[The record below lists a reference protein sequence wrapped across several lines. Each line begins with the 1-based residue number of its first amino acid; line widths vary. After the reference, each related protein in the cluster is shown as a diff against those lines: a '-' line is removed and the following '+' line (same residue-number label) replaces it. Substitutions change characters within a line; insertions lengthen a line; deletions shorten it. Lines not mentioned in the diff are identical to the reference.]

1 MGTLQI
7 KFLFALL
14 SLSLSCSA
22 QLSIDKICINNVKVK
37 SDSTWINTAISQLSR
52 SIYEDEDDE
61 IEEYDFIYY
70 YSGSA
75 EVRLY
80 RKKSRFFPGS
90 ISMTNANNILQLG
103 DFKPISPGDTIAN
116 FTPELLNIFTSKV
129 YYQVE
134 GKPMPLN
141 KLPDVSADFACRLD
155 DNHVYYITVVFFL
168 QKGVVQRVSLS
179 FAH

>member
-7 KFLFALL
+7 KIIFVLL
-14 SLSLSCSA
+14 SLSICCSA

-37 SDSTWINTAISQLSR
+37 SDSTWISTAVSQFSR
-52 SIYEDEDDE
+52 TIYEDEDDE

-80 RKKSRFFPGS
+80 RKKGRFSPGS
-90 ISMTNANNILQLG
+90 VSMKNVNNILQLG
-103 DFKPISPGDTIAN
+103 DFESISPGDTIAN
-116 FTPELLNIFTSKV
+116 VAPELLNVFISKV
-129 YYQVE
+129 HYQVE

-155 DNHVYYITVVFFL
+155 DNHVYYITVVLFL
-168 QKGVVQRVSLS
+168 QKGVIQKISLS
-179 FAH
+179 FAY

>member
-7 KFLFALL
+7 NFLFALL

-37 SDSTWINTAISQLSR
+37 SDSTWVNTAISQLRR

-61 IEEYDFIYY
+61 IEEYDFIYS

-75 EVRLY
+75 EVRVY
-80 RKKSRFFPGS
+80 RKKGRFFPGS
-90 ISMTNANNILQLG
+90 ISMINVNDILQLG
-103 DFKPISPGDTIAN
+103 DFKPISPGDTIAY
-116 FTPELLNIFTSKV
+116 FTPELLNVFTSKV
-129 YYQVE
+129 HYRVE

-155 DNHVYYITVVFFL
+155 DNRTYYITVVCFL
-168 QKGVVQRVSLS
+168 QKGVVERISLS